1 MKISDAG
8 LSIIKRYEGL
18 RLTAYICPA
27 GVPTIG
33 YGSTQGVKMGECI
46 TEEEADRLLIA
57 DIERICYPCIEAFV
71 EADLTQPQFDALCSW
86 IFNLGCGAFKGSTF
100 RTMLN
105 SGNIDG
111 AVAQMKRWDK
121 GGGKVLPGLV
131 KRRHAEAALFLSEPV
146 A

>member
-1 MKISDAG
+1 MKPSPACIDLVKSF
-8 LSIIKRYEGL
+8 EGF
-18 RLTAYICPA
+18 REHAYLCPA

-57 DIERICYPCIEAFV
+57 DVERICYPCIEAFV
-71 EADLTQPQFDALCSW
+71 EVDLTQPQFDALCSW